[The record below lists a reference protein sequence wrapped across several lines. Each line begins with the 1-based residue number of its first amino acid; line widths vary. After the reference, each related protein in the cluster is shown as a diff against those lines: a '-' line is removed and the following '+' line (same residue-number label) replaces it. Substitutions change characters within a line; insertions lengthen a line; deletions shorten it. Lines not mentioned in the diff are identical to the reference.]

1 MTTKTLPEAKRAWLI
16 SQLIEELN
24 NLLWKR
30 YEDEFVSFVL
40 EKEDPDEEST
50 TSDMEQIDGPSQGD
64 LNVIYY
70 LRSIPISVSF
80 MWGANNPAPH

>member
-1 MTTKTLPEAKRAWLI
+1 MSGLPQQKLSNPGGISEKGEGSMTTETLPEAKRAWLI

-40 EKEDPDEEST
+40 EEEDPDYQSIL
-50 TSDMEQIDGPSQGD
+50 SD
-64 LNVIYY
+64 LK
-70 LRSIPISVSF
+70 
-80 MWGANNPAPH
+80 

>member
-1 MTTKTLPEAKRAWLI
+1 MTTKILPEAKRAWLI

-40 EKEDPDEEST
+40 EEENPDDPSIL
-50 TSDMEQIDGPSQGD
+50 SD
-64 LNVIYY
+64 LK
-70 LRSIPISVSF
+70 
-80 MWGANNPAPH
+80 